1 MRLSVTHTLGLCPKP
16 RTRREAGLGMIHPS
30 PAPASSVL
38 GLQGVKRLSRHK
50 RERKNLSRI
59 YSTVLLTPF
68 QPFLPAL
75 SQMSQKP
82 RKKAYKGCH
91 ALAVMVFGKSLD
103 LQLSTGLL
111 HCCAAVAPSG
121 GAFRVSGRAL
131 ENSHAPKSLMAK
143 PVECGWGV
151 LENRSRSKR
160 CRTASL
166 AKVRRLRVPAS
177 RCEVRQPSPY
187 SPVHQG
193 RTG

>member
-91 ALAVMVFGKSLD
+91 AWEVMVCDD
-103 LQLSTGLL
+103 LVDLKLSTGLL
-111 HCCAAVAPSG
+111 HCCGVQREST
-121 GAFRVSGRAL
+121 R
-131 ENSHAPKSLMAK
+131 HAS
-143 PVECGWGV
+143 
-151 LENRSRSKR
+151 
-160 CRTASL
+160 
-166 AKVRRLRVPAS
+166 
-177 RCEVRQPSPY
+177 
-187 SPVHQG
+187 QG
-193 RTG
+193 RPAGMIRSAKNGCAVHRAGLPMNTVIGVARDDLG

>member
-82 RKKAYKGCH
+82 RKKAYKGLGFPI
-91 ALAVMVFGKSLD
+91 ARLGAVISLGSGAVIGHTVVACEGKGTGEQTL
-103 LQLSTGLL
+103 LRGLL
-111 HCCAAVAPSG
+111 PLLQPGDILLADALLATWWVIAEARAAG
-121 GAFRVSGRAL
+121 VSPEA
-131 ENSHAPKSLMAK
+131 
-143 PVECGWGV
+143 
-151 LENRSRSKR
+151 
-160 CRTASL
+160 
-166 AKVRRLRVPAS
+166 
-177 RCEVRQPSPY
+177 
-187 SPVHQG
+187 
-193 RTG
+193 